1 MNVLAVAYRKMVGN
15 FVEKLHP
22 DSAKSGSDKILV
34 TRSIKADSALLDQP
48 LCSLD
53 PNVEKRIPDLVLK
66 VQAPISGKYG
76 AKISGK
82 EHDK

>member
-34 TRSIKADSALLDQP
+34 TRSIKADSALLAQP
-48 LCSLD
+48 LCSLS
-53 PNVEKRIPDLVLK
+53 NVEKRIPDLVLK